1 VSAEPIG
8 KMPFPGVAMSRDAK
22 SALPALLERPSA
34 KTGPGTL
41 QRKAGPG
48 YLAVTIGDS
57 KRRSRLEL
65 KSEIP

>member
-8 KMPFPGVAMSRDAK
+8 KMPFPGVACPETRNRP
-22 SALPALLERPSA
+22 LPALLERLSA

-41 QRKAGPG
+41 QRNADPA
-48 YLAVTIGDS
+48 YVAVTIGDL